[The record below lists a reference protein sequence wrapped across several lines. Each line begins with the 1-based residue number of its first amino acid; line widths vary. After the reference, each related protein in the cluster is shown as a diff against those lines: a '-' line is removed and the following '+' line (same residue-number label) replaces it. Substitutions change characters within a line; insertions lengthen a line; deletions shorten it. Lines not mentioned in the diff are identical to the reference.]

1 MVGCEKSPE
10 EKCFDAQMKAW
21 DLKKPQRGIIHSE
34 EKVFID
40 QQRVQLQ
47 HYANDLSGKANYEAD
62 AWARCMKR

>member
-1 MVGCEKSPE
+1 
-10 EKCFDAQMKAW
+10 MKAW